1 MYIYIYTY
9 IPIYFALLL
18 RSLRRLV
25 YLTCRC
31 GIPFSTRACS
41 GSISLSL
48 YIYTDRQIYT
58 YVHIYICI
66 HIYTYL
72 FCVAPSQLASLD
84 VADVSLRDPV
94 CNAGV
99 LGFKIHTHIYIY
111 IYIYIYLTS
120 FSVPSSRHSVYPT
133 CRCGTQSLT
142 RAYSGSTYI
151 DR

>member
-48 YIYTDRQIYT
+48 YIYIQIDRYIHTYT
-58 YVHIYICI
+58 YIYV
-66 HIYTYL
+66 YTYIPIYFAL
-72 FCVAPSQLASLD
+72 LLRSSRRSTWLTCRCGIQSATRAS
-84 VADVSLRDPV
+84 S
-94 CNAGV
+94 GS
-99 LGFKIHTHIYIY
+99 KYTHTYIYIY
-111 IYIYIYLTS
+111 IYIYISHPFLYPARGTRCTRR
-120 FSVPSSRHSVYPT
+120 VVAGPS
-133 CRCGTQSLT
+133 L
-142 RAYSGSTYI
+142 
-151 DR
+151 